1 MAGPNPFTGDVF
13 SDASAPDPIARLRSA
28 VTKLRSLRSQVGHD
42 GLTPS
47 ASRALLEE
55 LTTALDACAQAL
67 EELDSE

>member
-13 SDASAPDPIARLRSA
+13 SDAPDPNPISRLRSA

-55 LTTALDACAQAL
+55 LTAALDACAQAL
-67 EELDSE
+67 EELDSG

>member
-13 SDASAPDPIARLRSA
+13 SDAPGPDPIGRLRSA
-28 VTKLRSLRSQVGHD
+28 VTKLRSLRTQVGHD